1 MSNVTIST
9 NNKTKKFGSFKKAA
23 LAVAITSIALTG
35 CLDSGGSSSDKKDE
49 VVKQVSISGLAV
61 KGLLSNATVTAYTMS
76 RVKLGET
83 TTAADGTY
91 SLPQTNH
98 QGAILIELTTNAET
112 RTVCDA
118 APGCGT
124 KNGVAVGFGDD
135 YAFNDPNFILTS
147 VLPNPA
153 RAANQQ
159 LMVTPLTHL
168 AAQRVVKQGLTS
180 PSEIQG
186 TVNATAKL
194 LGLVGVDINTL
205 APVDITN
212 PEAVKTATNEAKLYG
227 ALVGAIATMAEEDT
241 NASVADVIKNITDDF
256 SADGGLKA
264 NSITQGTISLNSIF
278 KKAGEV
284 VVAAKA
290 KATTDNV
297 EIELGAA
304 ETTLD
309 REEESAGNKPADE
322 EVAPVVTPTNPGELS
337 DADALALLLEDVALW
352 DNAIE
357 DASADAIYQPFN
369 DQLDAAGDL
378 ADTMSE
384 QSALIHTIEGLIA
397 KEVEV
402 NECYYYVQ
410 NPETNATECMGYDH
424 YTETANGPLLDGT
437 QAITKSLDLVGF
449 YERHVRLNGTTGITE
464 YSLSAALELGYMG
477 EYDHIHNVAIVL
489 TPEFDANNRMTSSG
503 VVVTHSEVAAATDN
517 TGDNTGEMASE
528 ISYTVSRNE
537 GATSANKLVYT
548 VNQIAGH
555 FGANTGGIDDID
567 FGGTG
572 GTVTITLANATA
584 LQTFI
589 GVTEGTDAETVMDV
603 KALDVSL
610 NFTVSTGAA
619 DGVADTETASFDVSA
634 SFTNGT
640 DNAAN
645 NADKAALTIEVTAS
659 NTTDNESAVGTI
671 TLNSDGKITETA
683 SAVDPTDL
691 MHEYIVKSSGMT
703 FDGSIN
709 LAGEN
714 NTASSF
720 VGEISI
726 SATALPADAKGRQ
739 EPDVTTMEFDGTVNI
754 TDAEGYITDFT
765 GEAKVTI
772 KALKN
777 ADGSAFYLGEDL
789 QQEATSMNL
798 TGNLSTQT
806 SAGNASVNVEAA
818 ITFDYSDLIL
828 PSIALPE
835 EDDEVGAVTFS
846 FKDAV
851 YSDLYSDGSS
861 QLSSV
866 TLTVDTSA
874 SLSAYVA
881 SLNAAL
887 PGLDAVV
894 HGSTTTD
901 YAIEVRDC
909 NTSYCSVYI
918 DNNRASEV
926 YIGGIKPANAL
937 LSAISTAN
945 TQLYQQSYRF
955 NPHADISTTFG
966 EIGIARSTYWGF
978 YSDENLVEF
987 TNLDPV
993 TKPMFVMYGDY
1004 EIDYDVI
1011 ETADHYRKVSA
1022 SLKIDTKLAGIEDGH
1037 VTLTAE
1043 NVASDDFKGSALFT
1057 YGPRVLKLDL
1067 DTREATNANKSFVT
1081 IENADISLKLVATC
1095 ATETD
1100 DQGMQDTDIIAACEG
1115 DLDFSGDI
1123 YINGSD
1129 EKVAVIEDR
1138 DGLQVIKFV
1147 AGDSYGVVMVPNLDF
1162 VKQ

>member
-98 QGAILIELTTNAET
+98 QGAILIELTTNTET

-168 AAQRVVKQGLTS
+168 AAQRVVKEGLS
-180 PSEIQG
+180 DASDIQG
-186 TVNATAKL
+186 TINATAKL

-212 PEAVKTATNEAKLYG
+212 PQAVQSASNEAKIYG

-241 NASVADVIKNITDDF
+241 NASVADVIKNLTDDF
-256 SADGGLKA
+256 TEDGGLKA
-264 NSITQGTISLNSIF
+264 NSTTPGTISLNTIF

-284 VVAAKA
+284 VVAANTKA
-290 KATTDNV
+290 ATDEV
-297 EIELGAA
+297 EIELGA
-304 ETTLD
+304 TGSTLL
-309 REEESAGNKPADE
+309 REEESADNKPADE
-322 EVAPVVTPTNPGELS
+322 EVTPPATPVTPGETT
-337 DADALALLLEDVALW
+337 DADKLAVLLEDVALW

-357 DASADAIYQPFN
+357 DASAMSIYQPFN
-369 DQLDAAGDL
+369 DQLDAAGEL
-378 ADTMSE
+378 ADTLSE
-384 QSALIHTIEGLIA
+384 QSALINTIEGLVA
-397 KEVEV
+397 NEVEI
-402 NECYYYVQ
+402 NECYYYGQ

-424 YTETANGPLLDGT
+424 YTETANGPLLEAS
-437 QAITKSLDLVGF
+437 QIITKSLDLVGF
-449 YERHVRLNGTTGITE
+449 YERHVRLNGTAGISE
-464 YSLSAALELGYMG
+464 YSLSAALGLGYIG
-477 EYDHIHNVAIVL
+477 EYDHVADDVTITIVP
-489 TPEFDANNRMTSSG
+489 TFDGNNRMTSTT
-503 VVVTHSEVAAATDN
+503 VDVTHSEASGAASN
-517 TGDNTGEMASE
+517 VLYS
-528 ISYTVSRNE
+528 VSRDE
-537 GATSANKLVYT
+537 GAANSSKLTYSITNVD
-548 VNQIAGH
+548 GH
-555 FGANTGGIDDID
+555 FGADTGGASDID
-567 FGGTG
+567 LSGTG
-572 GTVTITLANATA
+572 GEVEITLANNSA
-584 LQTFI
+584 LQAFI
-589 GVTEGTDAETVMDV
+589 GVTEGTDAETLMNV
-603 KALDVSL
+603 KGLEFSL
-610 NFTVSTGAA
+610 NLAVATGSA
-619 DGVADTETASFDVSA
+619 DGVADTETATFDVTG
-634 SFTNGT
+634 SFTHAVGQT
-640 DNAAN
+640 SS
-645 NADKAALTIEVTAS
+645 ADLVIEVNAS
-659 NTTDNESAVGTI
+659 NTVSNETAVGTI
-671 TLNSDGKITETA
+671 TLETEGTITETVTQA
-683 SAVDPTDL
+683 ANALSPVEL
-691 MHEYIVKSSGMT
+691 MHEYIANSAGMS
-703 FDGSIN
+703 FEGSIN

-714 NTASSF
+714 NTSTSF
-720 VGEISI
+720 DGNITS
-726 SATALPADAKGRQ
+726 SATALDPDALGRQ
-739 EPDVTTMEFDGTVNI
+739 EADKITMEFDGAVII
-754 TDAEGYITDFT
+754 TDAEGYITNFT
-765 GEAKVTI
+765 GEAKVTTE
-772 KALKN
+772 ALKN

-851 YSDLYSDGSS
+851 YSDLYNDGSS

-866 TLTVDTSA
+866 TLMVDTSA
-874 SLSAYVA
+874 SLSAYAA

-894 HGSTTTD
+894 YGSTTTD
-901 YAIEVRDC
+901 YVIEIRDC

-918 DNNRASEV
+918 DNNHTSEV

-937 LSAISTAN
+937 LSAISSADA
-945 TQLYQQSYRF
+945 QLYQQSYRF

-993 TKPMFVMYGDY
+993 TKPMFVMYSDY
-1004 EIDYDVI
+1004 QIDYDVI

-1022 SLKIDTKLAGIEDGH
+1022 SLKIDTALAGIEDGH
-1037 VTLTAE
+1037 VTLTVE
-1043 NVASDDFKGSALFT
+1043 NVATDDFKASALFS

>member
-1 MSNVTIST
+1 MSTHFSVNPQNT
-9 NNKTKKFGSFKKAA
+9 NKSNAFKKAA

-35 CLDSGGSSSDKKDE
+35 CLDSGSSSSDKKDDI
-49 VVKQVSISGLAV
+49 VQQVSISGMAV
-61 KGLLSNATVTAYTMS
+61 KGLLSNATVTAYTMND
-76 RVKLGET
+76 VKLVET
-83 TTAADGTY
+83 TTGTDGTY
-91 SLPQTNH
+91 ALPQINH
-98 QGAILIELTTNAET
+98 QGAVLIKLTTNANT

-124 KNGVAVGFGDD
+124 KDGIAVGFGDD
-135 YAFNDPNFILTS
+135 YAFNDPDFILTS

-153 RAANQQ
+153 RSANQK

-309 REEESAGNKPADE
+309 REEESADNKPADE

-357 DASADAIYQPFN
+357 NASADAIYQPFN
-369 DQLDAAGDL
+369 DQLDAAGTL

-402 NECYYYVQ
+402 NECYYHGQ
-410 NPETNATECMGYDH
+410 NPETNATECIGYYH
-424 YTETANGPLLDGT
+424 YTETVNGPLLDGT

-449 YERHVRLNGTTGITE
+449 YERYVRLNGATGITE
-464 YSLSAALELGYMG
+464 YSLSAALELGYLG

-489 TPEFDANNRMTSSG
+489 TPLFDANNRMTSSG
-503 VVVTHSEVAAATDN
+503 VVVTHSEVAAEGTAA
-517 TGDNTGEMASE
+517 GKMASE

-537 GATSANKLVYT
+537 GAASANKLVYT
-548 VNQIAGH
+548 VNQVGGH

-572 GTVTITLANATA
+572 GTVTITLASATA

-610 NFTVSTGAA
+610 NFTVSTGAT

-691 MHEYIVKSSGMT
+691 MHEYIAKSAGMT

-709 LAGEN
+709 LVGEN

-720 VGEISI
+720 VGEISMT
-726 SATALPADAKGRQ
+726 ATALPADAKGRQ
-739 EPDVTTMEFDGTVNI
+739 EPDETTMEFDGTVNI

-806 SAGNASVNVEAA
+806 SAGNASVKVETA
-818 ITFDYSDLIL
+818 ITFDYSDL
-828 PSIALPE
+828 ALPTITLPKE
-835 EDDEVGAVTFS
+835 HEALGEVTFS
-846 FKDAV
+846 FKNPV
-851 YSDLYSDGSS
+851 YSDLYNNGSS
-861 QLSSV
+861 HLSEV
-866 TLTVDTSA
+866 TLAVDSSA
-874 SLSAYVA
+874 SLNAYVA
-881 SLNAAL
+881 SLNAEL
-887 PGLDAVV
+887 PELEAELYGNTAAEYV
-894 HGSTTTD
+894 
-901 YAIEVRDC
+901 IEARDC
-909 NTSYCSVYI
+909 SANYCSIYV
-918 DNNRASEV
+918 DNIHSGEF
-926 YIGGIKPANAL
+926 YIGNGAPANAL

-955 NPHADISTTFG
+955 NPHAEISTTFG
-966 EIGIARSTYWGF
+966 EIGIARSSHWGF
-978 YSDENLVEF
+978 YGNENIIEF

-1004 EIDYDVI
+1004 QIDYDVI

-1037 VTLTAE
+1037 VTLTVE

-1129 EKVAVIEDR
+1129 DKVAVIEDR
-1138 DGLQVIKFV
+1138 DGLQVIKFI